1 MCVCVSVCVC
11 VCVFVCVCVCVC
23 VCVSVSVSALEHLY
37 ASIRTHVWRAQLARL
52 GAALEA
58 MHGLAG
64 YAPLLD
70 DAGIVYAASR

>member
-1 MCVCVSVCVC
+1 M
-11 VCVFVCVCVCVC
+11 
-23 VCVSVSVSALEHLY
+23 H
-37 ASIRTHVWRAQLARL
+37 ASIPTHVWRAQLARL

-70 DAGIVYAASR
+70 DAGIVYASAR